1 MQLIFEEQNKWQKL
15 FELDEMILL
24 SKLFFE
30 RNLKINELS
39 DIIQKNAYVRQQ
51 GFSNIQREE
60 MIKNF
65 VLTYEKITRADV
77 IELCRVT
84 KDQAY
89 IILSSMVKNGILK
102 KIGEGKGTFYTLND

>member
-1 MQLIFEEQNKWQKL
+1 
-15 FELDEMILL
+15 
-24 SKLFFE
+24 
-30 RNLKINELS
+30 
-39 DIIQKNAYVRQQ
+39 
-51 GFSNIQREE
+51 

-89 IILSSMVKNGILK
+89 IILSSMVKKGILK
-102 KIGEGKGTFYTLND
+102 KNGERRYSFYTLND